1 MGCAVI
7 SMNAVAVRQAI
18 VAAFPDKD
26 AKVDI
31 GGHQVSI
38 KAHVDKETKQD
49 IPTDIFAGWGH
60 KAEKNDP
67 LSEQALADFFDKQHE
82 EFVTRGLVTLQDPG
96 RVLTEEEKRAIAQR
110 TAAAQGQWAAAGG
123 VSPLARQPA
132 AVGLVPGTA
141 AAAAA
146 QAAQQAQQ
154 QQYMAAMQA
163 QYLMRMQQQ
172 QQYLAAVQ
180 AQQAQQQQYL
190 LQRQQ
195 QEARAARDRRAGYKA
210 SFRYPTDEEV
220 QAKLKMLASPGASQT
235 AEAPAEETPDAPAG
249 DAAEAAPAEAAPVAE
264 A

>member
-1 MGCAVI
+1 MRRQPNEVNGAHCVVKKHTSMGCAVI

-67 LSEQALADFFDKQHE
+67 LPEQALADFFDKQHE

-180 AQQAQQQQYL
+180 AQQAPLLEPPLLELPPRLRLALALEAYL
-190 LQRQQ
+190 
-195 QEARAARDRRAGYKA
+195 AD
-210 SFRYPTDEEV
+210 
-220 QAKLKMLASPGASQT
+220 
-235 AEAPAEETPDAPAG
+235 
-249 DAAEAAPAEAAPVAE
+249 
-264 A
+264 